1 MRFWIRFIL
10 LKGRIRVQRFRV
22 LIRTTG
28 YRQGAMDKRKWV
40 KGPSP
45 MAHKELGNET

>member
-1 MRFWIRFIL
+1 MRFWVRFIL
-10 LKGRIRVQRFRV
+10 LKGRIKVRRFRV

-28 YRQGAMDKRKWV
+28 YRQEAMDKRKWV
-40 KGPSP
+40 KGPSL